1 LQPAGAPLAAGEF
14 EVELVPAVPA
24 RADDVR
30 RLEVSAARVAP
41 GDGAED
47 LVPTRHPPQRDRPPD
62 IAEQR
67 SAAQHG
73 RVDDGIEAGEE
84 LEAARGRDRR
94 ANVLSGHGLVH
105 AHLPATAL

>member
-1 LQPAGAPLAAGEF
+1 AAPVHPQALRMPRSRQPPPDRGAPGQVLVSARIGVCACLGNERFDDLLGRLQPAGAPLAAGEF

-47 LVPTRHPPQRDRPPD
+47 L
-62 IAEQR
+62 
-67 SAAQHG
+67 
-73 RVDDGIEAGEE
+73 
-84 LEAARGRDRR
+84 
-94 ANVLSGHGLVH
+94 
-105 AHLPATAL
+105 